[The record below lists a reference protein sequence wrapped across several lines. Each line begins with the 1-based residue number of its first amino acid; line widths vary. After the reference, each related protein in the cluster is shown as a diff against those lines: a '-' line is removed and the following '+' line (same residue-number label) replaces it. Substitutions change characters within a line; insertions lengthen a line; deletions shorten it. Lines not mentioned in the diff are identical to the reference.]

1 MCDSRVW
8 FVPLRSTWSA
18 VELDDDGET
27 FGQEIDAVV
36 VTRNPDGSVS
46 VNGVEPETGRIVRLP
61 DDAVFRGDGD
71 ADDDVRRLA
80 VAVAAAWT
88 VD

>member
-1 MCDSRVW
+1 
-8 FVPLRSTWSA
+8 
-18 VELDDDGET
+18 
-27 FGQEIDAVV
+27 
-36 VTRNPDGSVS
+36 VS